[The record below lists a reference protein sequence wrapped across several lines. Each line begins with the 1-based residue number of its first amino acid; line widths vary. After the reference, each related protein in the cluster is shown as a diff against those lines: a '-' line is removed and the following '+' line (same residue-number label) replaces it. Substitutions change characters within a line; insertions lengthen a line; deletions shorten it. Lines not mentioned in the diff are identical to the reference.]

1 MEVKEKKK
9 GAEYIVSVNNQHPS
23 FVNFYLPP
31 ESRPKKLT
39 ETNNQVNALS
49 IIEEYVVTPVVLP
62 LFANSGL
69 SYVNMFFLLLFG

>member
-9 GAEYIVSVNNQHPS
+9 GAEYIVSVNQQHPS

-31 ESRPKKLT
+31 ESRPKKAT
-39 ETNNQVNALS
+39 EMHGDQVKAPS

-62 LFANSGL
+62 LFANTGL
-69 SYVNMFFLLLFG
+69 SYVNMLSFL